1 MTDAF
6 RTVCWFHSLRLVT
19 GARTT
24 YQMDGLVEGPAA
36 SLHEGPEDRKN
47 KWRSYKN
54 GRHTPSH
61 LLAQETEAKF
71 PGSARLLNHPVWQA
85 LRLDK
90 DPDQLVAN
98 LLIQLPPE
106 IFSVL
111 RSGKHS
117 TKAPLDLDGWS
128 RLRLRRLESQVGLDA
143 LASLVLLIRLAVNT
157 QMQELAFEFGSALC
171 RLLLMM
177 GPWLTTRGIAS
188 PLAEYITEGVLA
200 LGHHN
205 DQHHCFSAEGFVKAS
220 HRLHQSAWVI
230 EGNENKRLTPRDRA
244 TLLLDLLGDKFS
256 TPFSDMV
263 TTCPRNPYA
272 RAAQHEAR

>member
-6 RTVCWFHSLRLVT
+6 RTVCWFHRLRLAT
-19 GARTT
+19 GAQTT
-24 YQMDGLVEGPAA
+24 YQMDGLVEGPTA
-36 SLHEGPEDRKN
+36 SLLKGPEDRKN

-61 LLAQETEAKF
+61 RLAQETEVKF
-71 PGSARLLNHPVWQA
+71 PGSTRLLNHPVWPA
-85 LRLDK
+85 LRMDK
-90 DPDQLVAN
+90 NPDQLVAD
-98 LLIQLPPE
+98 LLIQVPPD

-117 TKAPLDLDGWS
+117 TNAPLDLDGWS
-128 RLRLRRLESQVGLDA
+128 ELRLRRLESQVSLDA
-143 LASLVLLIRLAVNT
+143 LASVVLLIRLAVDAGK
-157 QMQELAFEFGSALC
+157 QELAFELGSSLC

-177 GPWLTTRGIAS
+177 GPWLTAHGIAR
-188 PLAEYITEGVLA
+188 PLAEYITEHVLA

-205 DQHHCFSAEGFVKAS
+205 GQHHCFSTEGFVNAS
-220 HRLHQSAWVI
+220 HRLHQSAWMI

-256 TPFSDMV
+256 TSFSGRV
-263 TTCPRNPYA
+263 TTCPQNSCA
-272 RAAQHEAR
+272 GAAQHEAP